1 MYFHQ
6 LHCYFKKYHFFCF
19 NEQYFTFL
27 MSKSFTTNHSM
38 KLGGLQR
45 ELFIQFL
52 KSIIL
57 WQHEVSAEKMCQ
69 TGIISHNSAQF
80 EKLNICIVCCI
91 TNREILEFISSYFTT
106 YKIRDL
112 FLKYH
117 LLGKSEMSFSFD
129 WDQRADLS
137 NQYKKVT

>member
-1 MYFHQ
+1 
-6 LHCYFKKYHFFCF
+6 
-19 NEQYFTFL
+19 
-27 MSKSFTTNHSM
+27 
-38 KLGGLQR
+38 
-45 ELFIQFL
+45 
-52 KSIIL
+52 
-57 WQHEVSAEKMCQ
+57 MCQ

-106 YKIRDL
+106 YKVRDL

-117 LLGKSEMSFSFD
+117 LLGKGEMSFSFD